1 MAIFQLFLVIIW
13 EKNPRS
19 NKARMLQGEN
29 KLSPQMAP
37 EQNQTRAPLVG
48 GERSLKSPNDSLG
61 LA

>member
-13 EKNPRS
+13 EKNSGS

-29 KLSPQMAP
+29 KLNPQMPP
-37 EQNQTRAPLVG
+37 EQNRTRATLVG
-48 GERSLKSPNDSLG
+48 GERSLKSPNDFLG